1 MPACQK
7 RPYPT
12 PTSAARVLRRIR
24 TEHPA
29 RGEVGIHPC
38 RTCHAWHL
46 TSDRAAAGKRWTA
59 TALAKLARRGRGYE
73 PLPG

>member
-24 TEHPA
+24 TEHPT

-38 RTCHAWHL
+38 HACHAWHL
-46 TSDRAAAGKRWTA
+46 TSDRAAVRNRWTA
-59 TALAKLARRGRGYE
+59 TALAKLA
-73 PLPG
+73 

>member
-12 PTSAARVLRRIR
+12 PARAARVLHRIR
-24 TEHPA
+24 SEHPE

-38 RTCHAWHL
+38 QACHAWHL
-46 TSDRAAAGKRWTA
+46 TSAPAAAHNRWTIAALADRA
-59 TALAKLARRGRGYE
+59 
-73 PLPG
+73 

>member
-12 PTSAARVLRRIR
+12 PAIAARVLRRIR
-24 TEHPA
+24 SEHPA

-38 RTCHAWHL
+38 QTCHAWHL
-46 TSDRAAAGKRWTA
+46 TSAQAAARNRWTA
-59 TALAKLARRGRGYE
+59 TALAKLA
-73 PLPG
+73 